1 MRTSRFTPLLLCTLS
16 NICQAQNTTDAKL
29 DSIESAWDKIL
40 DEVVVTGT
48 RTPKLLKDSPVL
60 TRVITAS
67 DIKKSDAT
75 NISDLLQT
83 ELPGIEFSYSMNQQ
97 VSLNMQG
104 FGGNAILFLVDG
116 ERIAGET
123 LDNVDFSRLNLNDAG
138 KVEIVKGASSSLY
151 GSDAVGG
158 VVNIISR
165 ESSEPWTLNINARY
179 GEHNEQRY
187 GLNYCFNIGKFS
199 NSLSAQYT
207 HIDSYNMKNE
217 GDYDRFYGGGTYNIK
232 DRLTF
237 RVNDKLK
244 FIGRVGY
251 FFRERNSSET
261 THDRYRDL
269 SSGLKGIYDFSKATN
284 LELSYSFDQY
294 DKSDYMLV
302 TRKDIRDY
310 SNTQNIGKAILN
322 HTFAGKHI
330 LTVGGDVMRD
340 YLMTYQ
346 FIDNGSKTQY
356 TADGFAQIDL
366 NFHKNL
372 NIILGGRYDYFS
384 ESDMQHFSPRV
395 NAMYK
400 LKRFSFRGSYAGGFR
415 APTLKEMY
423 MDFDMA
429 GIFMIYGNKDLK
441 PESSN
446 NFQLSAEYTKGLF
459 NATLGGFCNLVDNR
473 ITTVWNKAMNGM
485 LYTNIG
491 KMTISG
497 IDANVSWRSTWGL
510 GARASYVYTHEHV
523 KKGEPYTS
531 STRPHTATVRVD
543 YTKNW
548 NNYGLMVA
556 LNGRILSK
564 VGVDEFVSVSSYD
577 ETVRVEYPAY
587 TMWKLNITQSIW
599 KGIDV
604 IATIDNLFNY
614 VPKYNYS
621 STPSTT
627 GISFAIGLSLDI
639 DKMVK

>member
-1 MRTSRFTPLLLCTLS
+1 MKRTFLS
-16 NICQAQNTTDAKL
+16 LALIGALTNISQARPTTEAEK
-29 DSIESAWDKIL
+29 DSLENAWNINL

-60 TRVITAS
+60 TRVISAS

-104 FGGNAILFLVDG
+104 FGGNAILFLIDG
-116 ERIAGET
+116 ERVAGET
-123 LDNVDFSRLNLNDAG
+123 LDNIDFSRLNLNDAG
-138 KVEIVKGASSSLY
+138 KVEIVKGAASSLY
-151 GSDAVGG
+151 GSNAVGG

-165 ESSEPWTLNINARY
+165 ESSEPWTLNANARY

-187 GLNYCFNIGKFS
+187 GLNYSFNAWKLS

-207 HIDSYNMKNE
+207 HINSYNMKNG
-217 GDYDRFYGGGTYNIK
+217 GDYDRFYGGKTYNIK

-237 RVNDKLK
+237 RANDQLK

-251 FFRERNSSET
+251 FFRERNSAET

-269 SSGLKGIYDFSKATN
+269 STGLKGIYDFSSETN
-284 LELSYSFDQY
+284 LEVSYSFDQY
-294 DKSDYMLV
+294 DKSDYMLTTHSDV
-302 TRKDIRDY
+302 RDY
-310 SNTQNIGKAILN
+310 SNAQNIGKAILN

-346 FIDNGSKTQY
+346 FTDNGSKKQI

-366 NFHKNL
+366 NFNKNL
-372 NIILGGRYDYFS
+372 NLIFGGRYDYFS
-384 ESDMQHFSPRV
+384 EAAMKHFSPRV

-400 LKRFSFRGSYAGGFR
+400 LNRFAFRGSYAGGFR

-446 NFQLSAEYTKGLF
+446 NFQLSAEYTRGLF

-485 LYTNIG
+485 MYTNIG
-491 KMTISG
+491 NMTISG
-497 IDANVSWRSTWGL
+497 IDANLSWRTGWGL
-510 GARASYVYTHEHV
+510 GTRASYVYTNEHV

-531 STRPHTATVRVD
+531 STRPHTATLRVD

-548 NNYGLMVA
+548 KNYGLMVA
-556 LNGRILSK
+556 LNGRFLSK
-564 VGVDEFVSVSSYD
+564 VGVDEFVSVTSYD
-577 ETVRVEYPAY
+577 ETERVEYPAY
-587 TMWKLNITQSIW
+587 TMWKLNITQSIR
-599 KGIDV
+599 KGIDL
-604 IATIDNLFNY
+604 IATVDNLFNY

-627 GISFAIGLSLDI
+627 GISFAIGLSIDI
-639 DKMVK
+639 EKLVK

>member
-1 MRTSRFTPLLLCTLS
+1 MDRILLLAAIVCVGFTAAEAGSLTE
-16 NICQAQNTTDAKL
+16 AQL
-29 DSIESAWDKIL
+29 DSLEKAWEKTL

-60 TRVITAS
+60 TRVISAS

-75 NISDLLQT
+75 DISDLLQS

-104 FGGNAILFLVDG
+104 FGGNAVLFLVDG
-116 ERIAGET
+116 ERVAGET

-138 KVEIVKGASSSLY
+138 KVEIVKGAASSLY
-151 GSDAVGG
+151 GSNAVGG

-165 ESSEPWTLNINARY
+165 ECSEPWKLNVNGRY
-179 GEHNEQRY
+179 GEHNDQRY
-187 GLNYCFNIGKFS
+187 GANFAFNAGKFS
-199 NSLSAQYT
+199 NSLSAQHT
-207 HIDSYNMKNE
+207 RIDSYNMKNE
-217 GDYDRFYGGGTYNIK
+217 GDYNRFYGGATYNIK

-237 RVNDKLK
+237 RLNDKLR
-244 FIGRVGY
+244 FTGRAGY
-251 FFRERNSSET
+251 FFRERNSAET

-269 SSGLKGIYDFSKATN
+269 SAGLKGIYTISPATE
-284 LELSYSFDQY
+284 LEVSYSFDQY
-294 DKSDYMLV
+294 DKSDLML
-302 TRKDIRDY
+302 TSGSDIRDY

-322 HTFAGKHI
+322 HTFSDKHI
-330 LTVGGDVMRD
+330 LTVGGDVMKD

-346 FIDNGSKTQY
+346 FTGNGSRRQI

-366 NFHKNL
+366 NFRKNL
-372 NIILGGRYDYFS
+372 NIIAGGRFDYFS
-384 ESDMQHFSPRV
+384 EADMKHFSPRL

-400 LKRFSFRGSYAGGFR
+400 LNSLVFRGSYAGGFR

-423 MDFDMA
+423 MNFDMA
-429 GIFMIYGNKDLK
+429 GIFMIYGNENLK
-441 PESSN
+441 PESSD

-459 NATLGGFCNLVDNR
+459 NATLGAFCNLVANR
-473 ITTVWNKAMNGM
+473 ITTVWNKALNGM
-485 LYTNIG
+485 MYTNIG

-497 IDANVSWRSTWGL
+497 IDANVSWRTPWGM

-523 KKGEPYTS
+523 GKGEPYTA
-531 STRPHTATVRVD
+531 STRPHTATVRLD
-543 YTKNW
+543 YSKTWK
-548 NNYGLMVA
+548 NYGLMIA
-556 LNGRILSK
+556 LNGRVLSK
-564 VGVDEFVSVSSYD
+564 VAVDEYVSVTDYE
-577 ETVRVEYPAY
+577 ETQRVVYPAY
-587 TMWKLNITQSIW
+587 TMWKLNLTQSVW

-627 GISFAIGLSLDI
+627 GISFAVGLSIDI
-639 DKMVK
+639 DKLTK